1 MTQDEYVDIATTDAE
16 RSYGVTASEAFE
28 VVTEYCEQ
36 VNESYSEIQKMTRQF
51 NEDDVRKFF
60 KELSTVSPSYMLKV
74 IALYL
79 ELGKAAKLL
88 EEANEQMNNIKNGV
102 CKPSIQI

>member
-36 VNESYSEIQKMTRQF
+36 VNESYSEIQKMTRQ
-51 NEDDVRKFF
+51 V
-60 KELSTVSPSYMLKV
+60 
-74 IALYL
+74 A
-79 ELGKAAKLL
+79 
-88 EEANEQMNNIKNGV
+88 
-102 CKPSIQI
+102 